1 MKHIKDKNWLAVNL
15 RKLGRYEQI
24 SCPPIATGFLPHLTL
39 KLIGIQFR
47 KIGIYE
53 FASEYSLG
61 YDFSHLIL
69 LKCRLIYIHK
79 LISWIFQL
87 VEWISREIQVCF
99 FFYSREPFPIVPFFT
114 ILIKK
119 INSLRLPFLVSRFP
133 FGSS

>member
-47 KIGIYE
+47 KIGIYA

-61 YDFSHLIL
+61 YDFSH
-69 LKCRLIYIHK
+69 R

-99 FFYSREPFPIVPFFT
+99 FS
-114 ILIKK
+114 ILNIERTF
-119 INSLRLPFLVSRFP
+119 SLRFALSRFP
-133 FGSS
+133 FPVWIILMSHSLKIFSGWSTFL

>member
-1 MKHIKDKNWLAVNL
+1 MNKYLVL
-15 RKLGRYEQI
+15 LQT
-24 SCPPIATGFLPHLTL
+24 TGFLPHLTL

-47 KIGIYE
+47 KIGIYA

-69 LKCRLIYIHK
+69 LKCRLIYIHR

-99 FFYSREPFPIVPFFT
+99 FS
-114 ILIKK
+114 ILNIERTF
-119 INSLRLPFLVSRFP
+119 SLRFALSRFP
-133 FGSS
+133 FPVWIILMSHSLKIFSGWSTFLQLNNFAVLALSLY